1 MEKYQRFY
9 VLSNKASESKCS
21 CKQSIN
27 VSKFLQ
33 NVKEHSFFV
42 PSAPSLLSH
51 MCVEPQVHSA
61 CLWPARVFQ
70 ACFLAFLRV
79 FLGLVEY
86 VTMPCRC
93 HFNEK

>member
-27 VSKFLQ
+27 ISKFLQ

-42 PSAPSLLSH
+42 PSAPSLPSH
-51 MCVEPQVHSA
+51 MCENVPVVERALEIFPFVVQ
-61 CLWPARVFQ
+61 
-70 ACFLAFLRV
+70 
-79 FLGLVEY
+79 Y
-86 VTMPCRC
+86 VTAA
-93 HFNEK
+93 

>member
-42 PSAPSLLSH
+42 PSAPSLLSR
-51 MCVEPQVHSA
+51 MCVEPQLHSA
-61 CLWPARVFQ
+61 CLCPARVF
-70 ACFLAFLRV
+70 RV
-79 FLGLVEY
+79 FKLVFWRFCVCFLGLVG
-86 VTMPCRC
+86 C
-93 HFNEK
+93 HDARQVSF